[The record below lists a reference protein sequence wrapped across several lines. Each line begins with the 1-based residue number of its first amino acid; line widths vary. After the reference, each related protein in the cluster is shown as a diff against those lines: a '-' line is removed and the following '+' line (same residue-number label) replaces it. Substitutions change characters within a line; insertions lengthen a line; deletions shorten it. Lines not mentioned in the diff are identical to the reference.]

1 MKTLGI
7 ITLIVLI
14 AMLSSCAWFGNPHKD
29 GIKIFLP
36 DAIKVETPTTTEDVR
51 G

>member
-7 ITLIVLI
+7 ITLIVLV
-14 AMLSSCAWFGNPHKD
+14 AMLSSCSFFDELIEARGLDVEVPT
-29 GIKIFLP
+29 
-36 DAIKVETPTTTEDVR
+36 AIEDVR

>member
-7 ITLIVLI
+7 ITLIVLV
-14 AMLSSCAWFGNPHKD
+14 AMLSSCAFFDELIEARGLD
-29 GIKIFLP
+29 
-36 DAIKVETPTTTEDVR
+36 VTVPTAVEDVR